1 MSWAWLNI
9 PMGVLIVL
17 AIAGIPMWLV
27 IKHPDA
33 RPALASA
40 ARPEPAGPGFAG
52 SRRPALARVQ
62 TRTAAARIPL
72 RAGAQVTR

>member
-1 MSWAWLNI
+1 MSWVWLNI

-33 RPALASA
+33 RPALTGA
-40 ARPEPAGPGFAG
+40 ARPEPAGPRFAG

-62 TRTAAARIPL
+62 TRTAATRIPL
-72 RAGAQVTR
+72 RAGAQVNR

>member
-1 MSWAWLNI
+1 MSWVWLNI

-17 AIAGIPMWLV
+17 AIAGIPTWLV

-40 ARPEPAGPGFAG
+40 ARPDPAGPGFAG
-52 SRRPALARVQ
+52 SRRPAVARVQ
-62 TRTAAARIPL
+62 ARTAAARIPV
-72 RAGAQVTR
+72 RAGAQATR

>member
-1 MSWAWLNI
+1 MSWVWLNI

-52 SRRPALARVQ
+52 SRRPGQGATALVTGFSPAALA
-62 TRTAAARIPL
+62 PL
-72 RAGAQVTR
+72 I

>member
-33 RPALASA
+33 RPALTGA
-40 ARPEPAGPGFAG
+40 ARPEPAGPRFAG
-52 SRRPALARVQ
+52 IRRPALARVQ
-62 TRTAAARIPL
+62 TSTATVRIPL
-72 RAGAQVTR
+72 RAGTQVTR